1 MSDKIDK
8 GDSFLLVTGTCED
21 VEMLVNEE
29 YLFSI
34 LKELPQKIG
43 MKALLEPKIT
53 IAKNNPGLE
62 GYIPIDMSNI
72 TISTYTNN
80 HRIVACIHSCKDF
93 KYDDILNYLKE
104 NFRCS
109 KMNYLF
115 CQESDFRCLA

>member
-1 MSDKIDK
+1 MSEKSSK

-53 IAKNNPGLE
+53 IARNNPGLE
-62 GYIPIDMSNI
+62 GYIPIDTSNI
-72 TISTYTNN
+72 TISTYTN
-80 HRIVACIHSCKDF
+80 HRIVACIHSCNDF
-93 KYDDILNYLKE
+93 KYSDILNFLKE
-104 NFRCS
+104 KYGCSEMKYLYFR
-109 KMNYLF
+109 
-115 CQESDFRCLA
+115 ESDFICLA